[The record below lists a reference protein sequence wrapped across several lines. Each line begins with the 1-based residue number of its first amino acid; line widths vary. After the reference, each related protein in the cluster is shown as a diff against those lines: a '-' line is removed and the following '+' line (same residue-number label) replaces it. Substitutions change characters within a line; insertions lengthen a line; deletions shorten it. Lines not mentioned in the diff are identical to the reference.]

1 MVVRDSRALA
11 FATVL
16 GRMLDKEVETSNEP
30 LQSGSRPAAE
40 TRQKVADLQR
50 ATNALGRLNVVM
62 NAAVLAVTTV
72 LAMKSSQSTRWR
84 FASKL
89 LP

>member
-1 MVVRDSRALA
+1 
-11 FATVL
+11 
-16 GRMLDKEVETSNEP
+16 
-30 LQSGSRPAAE
+30 
-40 TRQKVADLQR
+40 
-50 ATNALGRLNVVM
+50 M